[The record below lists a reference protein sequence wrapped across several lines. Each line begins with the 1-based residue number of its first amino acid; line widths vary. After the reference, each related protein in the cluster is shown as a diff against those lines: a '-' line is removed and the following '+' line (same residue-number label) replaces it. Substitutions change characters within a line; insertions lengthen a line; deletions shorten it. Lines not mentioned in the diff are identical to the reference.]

1 MDCRHAGRD
10 RQYGYPYRKTAEVWT
25 KVCVAAAANSA
36 DYRDMRRLLALILV
50 SALSASLLVAGPAA
64 SAATSSDDS
73 VTAAAYNKKK
83 CKKAKT
89 KRAKKKYCK
98 KKKPPTSPQT
108 TTTPTTPTTTPTTP
122 TTPTPPAGTQIVRD
136 DAGFTNALVGSK
148 LHKTS
153 EGTYGYGEYTW
164 NFCAGGSWSYRSY
177 YYAGSTVESNDGGSY
192 QVVEGYHAANDPN
205 YFAGIIQVSTSNG
218 SQYRWAVELRGGGGY
233 MKTNTS
239 SFEEGTFTRTVGGA
253 VC

>member
-1 MDCRHAGRD
+1 
-10 RQYGYPYRKTAEVWT
+10 
-25 KVCVAAAANSA
+25 
-36 DYRDMRRLLALILV
+36 MRRLIALILV

-73 VTAAAYNKKK
+73 VTAAAKYNKKK

-98 KKKPPTSPQT
+98 KKKRRPPRAPQT
-108 TTTPTTPTTTPTTP
+108 TTPPTTPQPGASQP
-122 TTPTPPAGTQIVRD
+122 GASQPGGAQVVRD

-153 EGTYGYGEYTW
+153 EGASGYGEYTW

-192 QVVEGYHAANDPN
+192 QVVEGYHAAADPN
-205 YFAGIIQVSTSNG
+205 YFAGIVQVSTSNG
-218 SQYRWAVELRGGGGY
+218 SQYRFGVELRGNGGY

-239 SFEEGTFTRTVGGA
+239 SFEEGTFTRTIGGA
-253 VC
+253 AC

>member
-1 MDCRHAGRD
+1 
-10 RQYGYPYRKTAEVWT
+10 
-25 KVCVAAAANSA
+25 
-36 DYRDMRRLLALILV
+36 MRRLLALILV

-73 VTAAAYNKKK
+73 VSAAAYNKKK

-98 KKKPPTSPQT
+98 KKKRPPKAPQ
-108 TTTPTTPTTTPTTP
+108 TTTPTTPQPGGSQP
-122 TTPTPPAGTQIVRD
+122 GGSQPGGAQVVRD

-153 EGTYGYGEYTW
+153 EGSYGYGEYTW

-177 YYAGSTVESNDGGSY
+177 YYAGSTAESNDGGSY
-192 QVVEGYHAANDPN
+192 QVVEGYHAAADPN
-205 YFAGIIQVSTSNG
+205 YFAGIVQVSTSNG
-218 SQYRWAVELRGGGGY
+218 SQYRFGVELRGNGGY
-233 MKTNTS
+233 LKTNTS
-239 SFEEGTFTRTVGGA
+239 SFEEGAFTRTVGGA

>member
-1 MDCRHAGRD
+1 MRRYLWFLIVFALLGSL
-10 RQYGYPYRKTAEVWT
+10 
-25 KVCVAAAANSA
+25 VAAVPMA
-36 DYRDMRRLLALILV
+36 
-50 SALSASLLVAGPAA
+50 AA
-64 SAATSSDDS
+64 SEGS
-73 VTAAAYNKKK
+73 VTSAAYNKKK

-89 KRAKKKYCK
+89 KKAKKKYCK
-98 KKKPPTSPQT
+98 KKKAPRPPQQPGQGT
-108 TTTPTTPTTTPTTP
+108 TTTPPTTTPTTP
-122 TTPTPPAGTQIVRD
+122 GTATGTPSDPQAQIVRD

-164 NFCAGGSWSYRSY
+164 NFCAGGQWSYRSY

-192 QVVEGYHAANDPN
+192 QVVEGYHAAADPN
-205 YFAGIIQVSTSNG
+205 YFAGVIQTTTSNG

-239 SFEEGTFTRTVGGA
+239 SFEEGTFTRTFGAA

>member
-1 MDCRHAGRD
+1 MLRF
-10 RQYGYPYRKTAEVWT
+10 
-25 KVCVAAAANSA
+25 VAV
-36 DYRDMRRLLALILV
+36 LV
-50 SALSASLLVAGPAA
+50 AASLLVTAA
-64 SAATSSDDS
+64 PVVAADGS
-73 VTAAAYNKKK
+73 VSPAAYNKKK

-89 KRAKKKYCK
+89 KKQKKKYCK
-98 KKKPPTSPQT
+98 KKKPPQTQTQTQTQTGTGTGT
-108 TTTPTTPTTTPTTP
+108 TTQTQTPS
-122 TTPTPPAGTQIVRD
+122 GTQTQVVRD

-164 NFCAGGSWSYRSY
+164 NFCAGGQWSYRSY

-192 QVVEGYHAANDPN
+192 QVVEGYHAAADPN
-205 YFAGIIQVSTSNG
+205 YFAGIVQTTTSNG
-218 SQYRWAVELRGGGGY
+218 SQYRWGVELRGGGGY

-239 SFEEGTFTRTVGGA
+239 SFEEGTFTRTFGAA

>member
-1 MDCRHAGRD
+1 
-10 RQYGYPYRKTAEVWT
+10 
-25 KVCVAAAANSA
+25 
-36 DYRDMRRLLALILV
+36 MRRLLALILV

-64 SAATSSDDS
+64 SAATSSGDS
-73 VTAAAYNKKK
+73 VSAAAYNKKK

-98 KKKPPTSPQT
+98 KKKPPRAPQTQTGTGTGT
-108 TTTPTTPTTTPTTP
+108 TTTPTTTTPGTTQP
-122 TTPTPPAGTQIVRD
+122 GGAQVVRD

-153 EGTYGYGEYTW
+153 EGSYGYGEYTW

-192 QVVEGYHAANDPN
+192 QVVEGYRAAADPN

-218 SQYRWAVELRGGGGY
+218 SQYRFGVELRGNGGY

-239 SFEEGTFTRTVGGA
+239 SFEEGNFSRTVGGA